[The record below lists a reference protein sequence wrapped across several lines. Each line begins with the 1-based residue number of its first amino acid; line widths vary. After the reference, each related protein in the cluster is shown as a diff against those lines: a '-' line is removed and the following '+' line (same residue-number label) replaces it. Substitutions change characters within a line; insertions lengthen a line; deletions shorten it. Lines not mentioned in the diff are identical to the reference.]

1 MLVADVAR
9 LDGERLR
16 VDLHQL
22 VQHDTRKTGLYARE
36 GVREA
41 WVVVL
46 REGLDGASIRVFTDP
61 TPDGYRQVRALRSGD
76 LLEPSTFECEP
87 IPVSEVLDAPQP
99 YLDPSNP

>member
-1 MLVADVAR
+1 MADVAR